1 MGLVPDVIVAAENSV
16 LIPLLHR
23 NIYVK
28 LYEQRKSQL
37 SCWNSNYNQEMDNK
51 IR

>member
-1 MGLVPDVIVAAENSV
+1 MDLATDVIVAVENSALV
-16 LIPLLHR
+16 PLLHR
-23 NIYVK
+23 NTCVK

-37 SCWNSNYNQEMDNK
+37 SCWNSIYNQEMDNK